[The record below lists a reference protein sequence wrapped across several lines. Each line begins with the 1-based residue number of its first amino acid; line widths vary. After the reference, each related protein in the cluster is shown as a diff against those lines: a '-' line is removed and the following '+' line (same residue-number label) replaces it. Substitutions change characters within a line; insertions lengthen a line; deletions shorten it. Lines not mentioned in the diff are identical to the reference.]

1 MFDEPDVQDALQGLV
16 DALNTA
22 EPDVIEEIL
31 RRRCMNPRLA
41 IVGSLGTLPVFA
53 DTGRA

>member
-1 MFDEPDVQDALQGLV
+1 VFDEPDVQDALQGLV